1 MRKPLA
7 NIMKNSLFTIITAL
21 ILISCSSTKIKPE
34 KRCKSILKN
43 DYKTILEEKFKSV
56 VGNDTI
62 FLNEVKYECVHNA
75 MYTQKGMYDRF
86 GKWNQE
92 IYPKIRNHPILLWNN
107 VKLFPNDTTEFIVA
121 TSGLESVE
129 TIYASVLVFDKKN
142 KDLLSDESEN
152 KTKLIEYFS
161 EMIKT
166 NNSKKRDFYEIYW
179 KTVDPKRWEQ
189 IKQYQKN
196 K

>member
-1 MRKPLA
+1 
-7 NIMKNSLFTIITAL
+7 MKKKIFTITITFTL
-21 ILISCSSTKIKPE
+21 ILISCSSTSKVNE

-43 DYKTILEEKFKSV
+43 DYKTILKEKFQSV
-56 VGNDTI
+56 VDNDTI
-62 FLNEVKYECVHNA
+62 FLNEVKYECVFTA
-75 MYTQKGMYDRF
+75 MYTKKGMYDRF

-92 IYPKIRNHPILLWNN
+92 IYPKGQNHPILLWNN

-121 TSGLESVE
+121 ANGLENEE

-142 KDLLSDESEN
+142 KDLLSDESEF
-152 KTKLIEYFS
+152 KTKLIDYFS

-166 NNSKKRDFYEIYW
+166 NNEKKSDFYEIYW

-196 K
+196 E

>member
-1 MRKPLA
+1 
-7 NIMKNSLFTIITAL
+7 MKKKIFTITITFTL
-21 ILISCSSTKIKPE
+21 ILISCSSTSKVNE

-43 DYKTILEEKFKSV
+43 DYKTILKEKFQSV
-56 VGNDTI
+56 VDNDTI
-62 FLNEVKYECVHNA
+62 FLNEVKYECVFTA
-75 MYTQKGMYDRF
+75 MYTKKGMYDRF

-92 IYPKIRNHPILLWNN
+92 IYPKGQNHPILLWNN

-121 TSGLESVE
+121 ANGLENEE

-142 KDLLSDESEN
+142 KDLLSDESEF
-152 KTKLIEYFS
+152 KTKLIDYFS

-166 NNSKKRDFYEIYW
+166 NNEKKSDFYEIYW

-189 IKQYQKN
+189 IKQYKKN

>member
-1 MRKPLA
+1 
-7 NIMKNSLFTIITAL
+7 MKNSIFTIITAL
-21 ILISCSSTKIKPE
+21 ILISCSSTKNVTK
-34 KRCKSILKN
+34 KRCRSILKN
-43 DYKTILEEKFKSV
+43 DYKTILEEKFESV
-56 VGNDTI
+56 ISKDTI
-62 FLNEVKYECVHNA
+62 FLNEVKYECVYTA
-75 MYTQKGMYDRF
+75 MYTKKGMYDRF

-92 IYPKIRNHPILLWNN
+92 IYPKGQTHPILLWNN

-121 TSGLESVE
+121 TNGLESLK

-142 KDLLSDESEN
+142 KDLLSDESKY

-166 NNSKKRDFYEIYW
+166 NNSKKRDFYETYW
-179 KTVDPKRWEQ
+179 KAVDPKRLEL

>member
-1 MRKPLA
+1 MKK
-7 NIMKNSLFTIITAL
+7 NIFTITITL
-21 ILISCSSTKIKPE
+21 ILISCSSTSKVNE

-43 DYKTILEEKFKSV
+43 DYKTILKEKFQSV
-56 VGNDTI
+56 VDNDTI
-62 FLNEVKYECVHNA
+62 FLNEVKYECVFTA
-75 MYTQKGMYDRF
+75 MYTKKGMYDRF

-92 IYPKIRNHPILLWNN
+92 IYPKGQNHPILLWNN

-121 TSGLESVE
+121 ANGLENEE

-142 KDLLSDESEN
+142 KDLLSDESEF
-152 KTKLIEYFS
+152 KTKLIDYFS

-166 NNSKKRDFYEIYW
+166 NNEKKSDFYEIYW

-189 IKQYQKN
+189 IKQYKKN